1 MRGLSFLGA
10 VLIVVALASLSVS
23 GPVAAADVCGPGGC
37 GVQRSVERVTVVQRV
52 SANQP
57 VRASGRRVLAG
68 VARGV
73 RSLVGIRA
81 CRRCG

>member
-10 VLIVVALASLSVS
+10 VLVVVALASLSVA
-23 GPVAAADVCGPGGC
+23 GPVSAADVCGPGGC

-52 SANQP
+52 AVNQP
-57 VRASGRRVLAG
+57 VRAAARRTVGG

-73 RSLVGIRA
+73 RSLVAIRA

>member
-10 VLIVVALASLSVS
+10 VLVVVALASLSVS

-37 GVQRSVERVTVVQRV
+37 SVQRSVERVTVVQRV

-57 VRASGRRVLAG
+57 VRASARRVLGG

-73 RSLVGIRA
+73 RSLVAVRA